1 MILSWLTAAAGLALS
16 AQPAPQAD
24 PGEVH
29 VWRLAHYLQED
40 HVFVSGW
47 LTDWV
52 ETLEARSDGR
62 IRVEWHHNNSLLR
75 LAAIAPGVAAGQA
88 EMGFATA
95 PPHGEFTLIGLPF
108 MAGSAVHGA
117 AIANALLEEGALDSA
132 FEGLVPAL
140 IITNAP
146 SLLHTRD
153 VAVRAPD
160 ELAGLR
166 LRGATPGIRSLIAA
180 LGATPV
186 EGYLAPQVTGLLDR
200 GEIDGTFWP
209 WEAVGAFGLDAHV
222 THHTEA
228 AVFVSVLAL
237 VINEDALTALP
248 DDLQALVREMTGP
261 DAALSAAAAWDE
273 DEALGRE
280 RALARGNTVI
290 TLDDDALA
298 AWRAALAPY
307 TRERLDALEAEGFP
321 AHARHEHMRALS
333 DALRRREQ

>member
-1 MILSWLTAAAGLALS
+1 MILSWLTVAAASLALS
-16 AQPAPQAD
+16 AEPAPQAD

-40 HVFVSGW
+40 HVFISGW

-75 LAAIAPGVAAGQA
+75 LAAIAPGVAEGEA

-95 PPHGEFTLIGLPF
+95 PPHGEFTLVGLPF
-108 MAGSAVHGA
+108 MASSAVHGA
-117 AIANALLEEGALDSA
+117 GIVNALLDEGALDDA

-140 IITNAP
+140 VITNAP
-146 SLLHTRD
+146 SLLHTRS
-153 VAVRAPD
+153 VAVREPD

-180 LGATPV
+180 LGAIPV

-228 AVFVSVLAL
+228 PVFVSVLAL
-237 VINEDALTALP
+237 VINEAAFDALP
-248 DDLQALVREMTGP
+248 DDLQALVRGMTGP
-261 DAALSAAAAWDE
+261 DAALSAAAAWDA
-273 DEALGRE
+273 DEALGRD

-298 AWRAALAPY
+298 AWRAALEPF
-307 TRERLDALEAEGFP
+307 TRERLDALEADGFP
-321 AHARHEHMRALS
+321 AHERHERMRALS
-333 DALRRREQ
+333 DALRR